1 MAYQRYTTTTI
12 LSMVE
17 EMEPTRGFWTSLA
30 FGNAVHFDTDTIEF
44 DIRLGGKRVAP
55 FVHPLSAAPTMQ
67 RRGFVTKNM
76 KPAYVKMKD
85 FVAPTDVLMRGAGEG
100 YNNQQLSPQER
111 MDRLM
116 AQQLAEHDEMLSN
129 RIEWMAAKAIL
140 DGKYTVTGDGYPTT
154 VVDFDHPAVLNVAL
168 AGAATWNN
176 NTSSPIDDLE
186 NLAVSIRKESFG
198 AVADTVV
205 MHTSAWQYFR
215 KHSDVKD
222 RMSTLIDT
230 VNKTHLDIGVQLDP
244 VGTNYVGKLDGKL
257 DVFVYDDWLNDD
269 DGNNVQIMP
278 VNTVVVM
285 SRRALEGSQY
295 YGAILDSQAGFQPLR
310 MYSKSRS
317 SFDPSGEELLSQ
329 SAPLVAPKR
338 ANTWGILNVA

>member
-1 MAYQRYTTTTI
+1 
-12 LSMVE
+12 MVE
-17 EMEPTRGFWTSLA
+17 EQEAQRGFWTQLA

-55 FVHPLSAAPTMQ
+55 FVHPLSAAPTLQ
-67 RRGFVTKNM
+67 RRGFITKSM
-76 KPAYVKMKD
+76 KPAYAKMKS
-85 FVAPTDVLMRGAGEG
+85 FVAPTDALMRGAGEG
-100 YNNQQLSPQER
+100 YNNQQLSPQQR

-116 AQQLAEHDEMLSN
+116 AQELAEHNEMLSN

-140 DGKYTVTGDGYPTT
+140 DGKYTVQGDAYPDT
-154 VVDFDHPAVLNVAL
+154 VVDFAPPAALNVAL

-176 NTSSPIDDLE
+176 TTSSPIDDIE
-186 NLAVSIRKESFG
+186 NLAVAIRGASFG
-198 AVADTVV
+198 AVADTVI

-215 KHSDVKD
+215 KHADVKD

-230 VNKTHLDIGVQLDP
+230 VNKTHLDVGVMLDP

-257 DVFVYDDWLNDD
+257 DIFVYDDFLNDD
-269 DGNNVQIMP
+269 SGNNVQIMP

-285 SRRALEGSQY
+285 SRRAIEGAQY

-310 MYSKSRS
+310 MYSKARS
-317 SFDPSGEELLSQ
+317 SWDPSGEELLSQ